1 MQAQTPKPEL
11 VPSLVE
17 WHRGFDVFKKGQETE
32 VSRKAIAKKVDFKEL
47 DYLKVSLE
55 INEKEKFLQVIKG
68 LYAENN

>member
-1 MQAQTPKPEL
+1 M
-11 VPSLVE
+11 
-17 WHRGFDVFKKGQETE
+17 KKF
-32 VSRKAIAKKVDFKEL
+32 DFKEL